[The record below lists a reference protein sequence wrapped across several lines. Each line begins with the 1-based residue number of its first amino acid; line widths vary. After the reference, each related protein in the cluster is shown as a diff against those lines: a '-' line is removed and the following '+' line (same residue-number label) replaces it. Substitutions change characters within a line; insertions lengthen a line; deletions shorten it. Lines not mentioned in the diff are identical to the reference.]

1 VNPADKKKQRLQE
14 VSVILEDF
22 SKQHLS
28 DELAGYVHKLW
39 EMIGRKR
46 NYTVTGGKKEIW
58 AAAVVYVIARLNF
71 LFDRSSPD
79 YLPPDKIC
87 AFFDVKKTTVGA
99 RATEIEKACNIHMGH
114 EGLCREEISDSL
126 SFVELPN
133 GMVLPKSMAKQM
145 GIIVVKKHE
154 S

>member
-1 VNPADKKKQRLQE
+1 MNPAEKKKERLQE
-14 VSVILEDF
+14 VSVLLEEF

-28 DELAGYVHKLW
+28 AELAGYVRKLW

-46 NYTVTGGKKEIW
+46 SYPVTGGKKEIW

-71 LFDRSSPD
+71 LFDRNSPE

-87 AFFDVKKTTVGA
+87 AFFAVKKTTVGA
-99 RATEIEKACNIHMGH
+99 RATEIEKACKIHMGQ

-126 SFVELPN
+126 TLVELPN
-133 GMVLPKSMAKQM
+133 GMVLPKSLAKQM
-145 GIIVVKKHE
+145 GIIVVHRRE